1 MAFGTVLSDKE
12 GREFARY
19 DRENYHFWGVV
30 SVFPTEG
37 GSRTRLFNIPSGVPI
52 ALFCNVEFGPYGNL
66 FDAGG
71 RILHHRDS
79 GYHEVSVQ
87 SVWNNLGGTT
97 QFGSSFKKA
106 NFYVFVPARYIPSTV
121 FGFVLY
127 AANGTVMFNSSRPVL
142 QVCGVTSGLSEN
154 GTDDLTFFN
163 RSCSRPAGNI
173 GGGAWSMLTRVPGG
187 QFYEASF
194 NRFVRVA
201 NQYVSAAF
209 SSMFDILVPFKVSST
224 PPQNVALVDGGYYE
238 SFGSLGNFS

>member
-37 GSRTRLFNIPSGVPI
+37 VSRTRLFNIPSWVPI
-52 ALFCNVEFGPYGNL
+52 ALFCSVEFGPYGNL

-87 SVWNNLGGTT
+87 SVWINLGGTT

-127 AANGTVMFNSSRPVL
+127 AADGTVMFNSSRPVL

-154 GTDDLTFFN
+154 GTDDLNFFN

-187 QFYEASF
+187 QFYEATF

-201 NQYVSAAF
+201 NQYASAAF
-209 SSMFDILVPFKVSST
+209 SSMFDSLVPFKVTST
-224 PPQNVALVDGGYYE
+224 RPQNVALIDGGYYE